1 MKRYLNNEQKDL
13 VKNNIRLA
21 DKIAQRRNNV
31 VYNEDTRSYARVGL
45 CKAALAYDKTKGI
58 RFSTYAY
65 RVIDRTITE
74 ELNRMRLDTG
84 NVNVWRNSRVNERQ
98 ELHSQA
104 TASEL
109 LDTIP
114 YANDMDIKMTNQQ
127 IRNMISRYLGKI
139 PIEERNVLELRYGL
153 NDLWKVYTKR
163 DIAKKLH
170 ITEATVRHRE
180 RRGLERLR
188 RWIKLEGVLDVY
200 A

>member
-1 MKRYLNNEQKDL
+1 MKQYLNNEQKDL

-84 NVNVWRNSRVNERQ
+84 NVSIWRNSRINERQ

-104 TASEL
+104 TSSEI

-114 YANDMDIKMTNQQ
+114 CVNDMDVKMTNQQ
-127 IRNMISRYLGKI
+127 IRNMISKYLGKI
-139 PIEERNVLELRYGL
+139 PIEERKVLELRYGL

-170 ITEATVRHRE
+170 IAEATVRCRE

-188 RWIKLEGVLDVY
+188 RWIKLKGVLDVY

>member
-84 NVNVWRNSRVNERQ
+84 NISIWRNSRVNERQ

-104 TASEL
+104 TASEI

-114 YANDMDIKMTNQQ
+114 YVNDMDIKMTNRQ

-139 PIEERNVLELRYGL
+139 PIEERKVLELRYGL

-163 DIAKKLH
+163 DTAKKLH
-170 ITEATVRHRE
+170 IAEATVRCRE

>member
-1 MKRYLNNEQKDL
+1 MRQYLNNEQKDL

-84 NVNVWRNSRVNERQ
+84 NISIWRNSRVNERQ

-104 TASEL
+104 TASEI

-114 YANDMDIKMTNQQ
+114 CVNDMDIKMTNQQ
-127 IRNMISRYLGKI
+127 IKNMISRYLGKI
-139 PIEERNVLELRYGL
+139 PIEERKVLELRYGL

-170 ITEATVRHRE
+170 IAEATVRCRE

-188 RWIKLEGVLDVY
+188 RWIELEGVLDVY

>member
-84 NVNVWRNSRVNERQ
+84 NISIWRNSRVNERQ

-104 TASEL
+104 TASEI

-114 YANDMDIKMTNQQ
+114 CVNDMDIKMTNQQ

-139 PIEERNVLELRYGL
+139 PIEERKVLELRYGL

-170 ITEATVRHRE
+170 IAEATVRCRE

-188 RWIKLEGVLDVY
+188 RWIELEGVLDVY

>member
-1 MKRYLNNEQKDL
+1 MKQYLNNEQKDL

-21 DKIAQRRNNV
+21 DKIAQRRNNI

-84 NVNVWRNSRVNERQ
+84 NISIWRNSRVNERQ

-104 TASEL
+104 TASEI

-114 YANDMDIKMTNQQ
+114 CVNDMDIKMTNQQ
-127 IRNMISRYLGKI
+127 IRNMISKYLGKI
-139 PIEERNVLELRYGL
+139 PIEERKVLELRYGL

-170 ITEATVRHRE
+170 IAEATVRCRE

-188 RWIKLEGVLDVY
+188 RWIELEGVLDVY

>member
-31 VYNEDTRSYARVGL
+31 VYNEDIRSYARVGL

-84 NVNVWRNSRVNERQ
+84 NLSIWRNSRVNERQ

-104 TASEL
+104 TASEI

-114 YANDMDIKMTNQQ
+114 CVNDMDIKMTNQQ
-127 IRNMISRYLGKI
+127 IRNMISKYLGKI
-139 PIEERNVLELRYGL
+139 PIEERKVLELRYGL

-170 ITEATVRHRE
+170 IAEATVRCRE

-188 RWIKLEGVLDVY
+188 RWIELEGVLDVY

>member
-1 MKRYLNNEQKDL
+1 MKQYLNNEQKDL
-13 VKNNIRLA
+13 VENNIRLA

-84 NVNVWRNSRVNERQ
+84 NISIWRNSKVNERQ

-104 TASEL
+104 TASEI

-114 YANDMDIKMTNQQ
+114 CVNDMDIKMTNQQ

-139 PIEERNVLELRYGL
+139 PIEERKVLELRYGL
-153 NDLWKVYTKR
+153 NDLWRVYTKR

-170 ITEATVRHRE
+170 IAEATVRCRE

-188 RWIKLEGVLDVY
+188 RWIELEGVLDVY

>member
-1 MKRYLNNEQKDL
+1 MKQYLNNEQKDL

-84 NVNVWRNSRVNERQ
+84 NVNIWRNSRVNERQ

-104 TASEL
+104 TASEI

-114 YANDMDIKMTNQQ
+114 CVNDMDIKMTNQQ

-139 PIEERNVLELRYGL
+139 PIEERKVLELRYGL

-170 ITEATVRHRE
+170 IAEATVRCRE

-188 RWIKLEGVLDVY
+188 RWIELEGVLDVY

>member
-1 MKRYLNNEQKDL
+1 MKQYLNNEQKDL

-84 NVNVWRNSRVNERQ
+84 NVSIWRNSRVNERQ

-104 TASEL
+104 TASEI

-114 YANDMDIKMTNQQ
+114 CVNDMDIKMTNQQ
-127 IRNMISRYLGKI
+127 IRNMISKYLGKI
-139 PIEERNVLELRYGL
+139 PIEERKVLELRYGL
-153 NDLWKVYTKR
+153 NDSWKVYTKR

-170 ITEATVRHRE
+170 IAEATVRCRE

-188 RWIKLEGVLDVY
+188 RWIKLKGVLDVY

>member
-1 MKRYLNNEQKDL
+1 MKQYLNNEQKDL

-84 NVNVWRNSRVNERQ
+84 NVSIWRNSRVNERQ

-104 TASEL
+104 TASEI

-114 YANDMDIKMTNQQ
+114 CVNDMDIKMTNQQ
-127 IRNMISRYLGKI
+127 IRNMITRYLGKI
-139 PIEERNVLELRYGL
+139 PIEERKVLELRYGL

-170 ITEATVRHRE
+170 IAEATVRCRE

-188 RWIKLEGVLDVY
+188 RWIELEGVLDVY

>member
-1 MKRYLNNEQKDL
+1 MKQYLNNEQKDL

-84 NVNVWRNSRVNERQ
+84 NISIWRNSRVNERQ

-104 TASEL
+104 TASEI

-114 YANDMDIKMTNQQ
+114 CVNDMDIKMTNQQ

-139 PIEERNVLELRYGL
+139 PIEERKVLELRYGL

-170 ITEATVRHRE
+170 IAEATVRCRE

-188 RWIKLEGVLDVY
+188 RWIELEGVLDVY

>member
-1 MKRYLNNEQKDL
+1 MKQYLNNEQKDL

-84 NVNVWRNSRVNERQ
+84 NVSIWRNSRVNERQ

-104 TASEL
+104 TASEI

-114 YANDMDIKMTNQQ
+114 CVNDMDIKMTNQQ

-139 PIEERNVLELRYGL
+139 PIEERKVLELRYGL

-163 DIAKKLH
+163 DIARKLH
-170 ITEATVRHRE
+170 IAEATVRCRE

-188 RWIKLEGVLDVY
+188 RWIELEGVLDVY

>member
-84 NVNVWRNSRVNERQ
+84 NISIWRNSRVNERQ

-104 TASEL
+104 TASEI

-114 YANDMDIKMTNQQ
+114 CVNDMDIKMTNQQ
-127 IRNMISRYLGKI
+127 IKNMISRYLGKI
-139 PIEERNVLELRYGL
+139 PIEERKVLELRYGL

-170 ITEATVRHRE
+170 IAEATVRCRE

-188 RWIKLEGVLDVY
+188 RWIELEGVLDVY

>member
-1 MKRYLNNEQKDL
+1 MKQYLNNEQKDL

-84 NVNVWRNSRVNERQ
+84 NVSIWRNSRVNERQ

-104 TASEL
+104 TASEI

-114 YANDMDIKMTNQQ
+114 CVNDMDVKMTNQQ
-127 IRNMISRYLGKI
+127 IRNMISKYLGKI
-139 PIEERNVLELRYGL
+139 PIEERKVLELRYGL

-170 ITEATVRHRE
+170 IAEATVRCRE

>member
-1 MKRYLNNEQKDL
+1 MKQYLNNEQKDL

-84 NVNVWRNSRVNERQ
+84 NVSIWRNSRVNERQ

-104 TASEL
+104 TASEI

-114 YANDMDIKMTNQQ
+114 CVNDMDIKMTNQQ
-127 IRNMISRYLGKI
+127 IRNMIIKYLGKI
-139 PIEERNVLELRYGL
+139 PIEERKVLELRYGL

-170 ITEATVRHRE
+170 IAEATVRCRE

-188 RWIKLEGVLDVY
+188 RWIKLKGVLDVY

>member
-1 MKRYLNNEQKDL
+1 MKQYLNNEQKDL
-13 VKNNIRLA
+13 VENNIRLA

-65 RVIDRTITE
+65 RVINRTITE

-84 NVNVWRNSRVNERQ
+84 NISIWRNSRVNERQ

-104 TASEL
+104 TASEI

-114 YANDMDIKMTNQQ
+114 CVNDMDIKMTNQQ
-127 IRNMISRYLGKI
+127 IRNMISKYLGKI
-139 PIEERNVLELRYGL
+139 PIEERKVLELRYGL

-170 ITEATVRHRE
+170 IAEATVRCRE

-188 RWIKLEGVLDVY
+188 RWIELEGVLDVY

>member
-1 MKRYLNNEQKDL
+1 MRQYLNNEQKDL

-84 NVNVWRNSRVNERQ
+84 NISIWRNSRVNERQ

-104 TASEL
+104 TASEI

-114 YANDMDIKMTNQQ
+114 CVNDMDIKMTNQQ
-127 IRNMISRYLGKI
+127 IRDMISRYLGKI
-139 PIEERNVLELRYGL
+139 PIEERKVLELRYGL

-170 ITEATVRHRE
+170 IAEATVRCRE

-188 RWIKLEGVLDVY
+188 RWIELEGVLDVY

>member
-1 MKRYLNNEQKDL
+1 MKQYLNNEQKDL

-84 NVNVWRNSRVNERQ
+84 NVSIWRNSRVNERQ

-104 TASEL
+104 TASEI

-114 YANDMDIKMTNQQ
+114 CVNDMDVKMTNQQ
-127 IRNMISRYLGKI
+127 IRNMISKHLGKI
-139 PIEERNVLELRYGL
+139 PIEERKVLELRYGL

-170 ITEATVRHRE
+170 IAEATVRCRE

-188 RWIKLEGVLDVY
+188 RWIKLKGVLDVY

>member
-1 MKRYLNNEQKDL
+1 MKQYLNNEQKEL

-84 NVNVWRNSRVNERQ
+84 NISIWRNSRVNERQ

-104 TASEL
+104 TASEI

-114 YANDMDIKMTNQQ
+114 CVNDMDIKMTNQQ
-127 IRNMISRYLGKI
+127 IRNMISKYLGKI
-139 PIEERNVLELRYGL
+139 PIEERKVLELRYGL

-170 ITEATVRHRE
+170 IAEATVRCRE

-188 RWIKLEGVLDVY
+188 RWIELEGVLDVY

>member
-1 MKRYLNNEQKDL
+1 MKQYLNNEQKDL

-84 NVNVWRNSRVNERQ
+84 NVSIWRNSRVNERQ

-104 TASEL
+104 TASEI

-114 YANDMDIKMTNQQ
+114 CVNDIDIKMTNQQ

-139 PIEERNVLELRYGL
+139 PIEERKVLELRYGL

-170 ITEATVRHRE
+170 IAEATVRCRE

-188 RWIKLEGVLDVY
+188 RWIELEGVLDVY

>member
-1 MKRYLNNEQKDL
+1 MKQYLNNEQKDL
-13 VKNNIRLA
+13 VENNIRLA

-84 NVNVWRNSRVNERQ
+84 NISIWRNSRVNERQ

-104 TASEL
+104 TASEI

-114 YANDMDIKMTNQQ
+114 CVNDMDIKMTNQQ
-127 IRNMISRYLGKI
+127 IRNMITRYLGKI
-139 PIEERNVLELRYGL
+139 PIEKRKDLEIRYGL

-170 ITEATVRHRE
+170 IAEATVRCRE

-188 RWIKLEGVLDVY
+188 RWIELEGVLDVY

>member
-1 MKRYLNNEQKDL
+1 MNNEQKDL
-13 VKNNIRLA
+13 VNNNIRLA

-84 NVNVWRNSRVNERQ
+84 NVNIWRNSRVNERQ

-104 TASEL
+104 TASEI

-114 YANDMDIKMTNQQ
+114 CVNDMDIKMTNQQ

-139 PIEERNVLELRYGL
+139 PIEERKVLELRYGL

-170 ITEATVRHRE
+170 IAEATVRCRE

-188 RWIKLEGVLDVY
+188 RWIELEGVLDVY

>member
-1 MKRYLNNEQKDL
+1 MKQYLNNEQKDL

-84 NVNVWRNSRVNERQ
+84 NISIWRNSRVNERQ

-104 TASEL
+104 TASEV

-114 YANDMDIKMTNQQ
+114 CVNDMDVKITNRQ

-139 PIEERNVLELRYGL
+139 PIEERKVLELRYGL

-170 ITEATVRHRE
+170 IAEATVRCRE

>member
-1 MKRYLNNEQKDL
+1 MKQYLNNEQKDL

-45 CKAALAYDKTKGI
+45 CKAALAYDRTKGI

-84 NVNVWRNSRVNERQ
+84 NISIWRNSKVNERQ

-104 TASEL
+104 TASEI

-114 YANDMDIKMTNQQ
+114 CVNDMDIKMANRQV
-127 IRNMISRYLGKI
+127 RNMISRYLGKI
-139 PIEERNVLELRYGL
+139 PIEEREVLELRYGL

-170 ITEATVRHRE
+170 IAEATVRCRE

-188 RWIKLEGVLDVY
+188 RWIELEGVLDVY

>member
-1 MKRYLNNEQKDL
+1 MKQYLNNEQKDL
-13 VKNNIRLA
+13 VENNIRLA

-84 NVNVWRNSRVNERQ
+84 NISIWRNSRVNERQ

-104 TASEL
+104 TASEI

-114 YANDMDIKMTNQQ
+114 CVNDMDIKMTNQQ
-127 IRNMISRYLGKI
+127 IRNMITRYLGKI
-139 PIEERNVLELRYGL
+139 PIEERKVLELRYGL

-170 ITEATVRHRE
+170 IAEATVRCRE

-188 RWIKLEGVLDVY
+188 RWIELEGVLDVY

>member
-1 MKRYLNNEQKDL
+1 MKQYLNNEQKDL

-84 NVNVWRNSRVNERQ
+84 NISIWRNSRVNERQ

-104 TASEL
+104 TASEI

-114 YANDMDIKMTNQQ
+114 CVNDMDIKMTNQQ
-127 IRNMISRYLGKI
+127 IRNMISKYLGKI
-139 PIEERNVLELRYGL
+139 PIEERKVLELRYGL

-170 ITEATVRHRE
+170 IAEATVRCRE

-188 RWIKLEGVLDVY
+188 RWIELEGVLDVY

>member
-1 MKRYLNNEQKDL
+1 MKQYLNNEQKDL

-84 NVNVWRNSRVNERQ
+84 NISIWRNSRVNERQ

-104 TASEL
+104 TASEI

-114 YANDMDIKMTNQQ
+114 YVNDMDIKITNQQ

-139 PIEERNVLELRYGL
+139 PIEERKVLELRYGL

-163 DIAKKLH
+163 DVAKKLH
-170 ITEATVRHRE
+170 IAEATVRCRE

>member
-1 MKRYLNNEQKDL
+1 MKQYLNNEQKDL

-84 NVNVWRNSRVNERQ
+84 NVSIWRNSRVNERQ

-104 TASEL
+104 TASEI

-114 YANDMDIKMTNQQ
+114 CVNDMDIKMTNQQ
-127 IRNMISRYLGKI
+127 IRNMITRYLGKI
-139 PIEERNVLELRYGL
+139 PIEERKVLELRYGL

-170 ITEATVRHRE
+170 IAEATVRCRE

>member
-1 MKRYLNNEQKDL
+1 MKQYLNNEQKDL

-84 NVNVWRNSRVNERQ
+84 NVSIWRNSRVNERQ

-104 TASEL
+104 TASEI

-114 YANDMDIKMTNQQ
+114 CVNDMDIKMTNQQ
-127 IRNMISRYLGKI
+127 IRNMISKYLGKI
-139 PIEERNVLELRYGL
+139 PIEERKVLELRYGL
-153 NDLWKVYTKR
+153 NDLCKVYTKR

-170 ITEATVRHRE
+170 IAEATVRCRE

>member
-84 NVNVWRNSRVNERQ
+84 NVSIWRNSRVNERQ

-114 YANDMDIKMTNQQ
+114 YVNDMDIKMTSQQ

-139 PIEERNVLELRYGL
+139 PIEERKVLELRYGL

-170 ITEATVRHRE
+170 IAETTVRCRE
-180 RRGLERLR
+180 QRGLERLR

>member
-1 MKRYLNNEQKDL
+1 MKQYLNNEQKDL

-84 NVNVWRNSRVNERQ
+84 NISIWRNSKVNERQ

-104 TASEL
+104 TASEI

-114 YANDMDIKMTNQQ
+114 CVNDMDIKMTNQQ

-139 PIEERNVLELRYGL
+139 PIEERKVLELRYGL

-170 ITEATVRHRE
+170 IAEATVRCRE

-188 RWIKLEGVLDVY
+188 RWIELEGVLDVY

>member
-1 MKRYLNNEQKDL
+1 MKQYLNNEQKDL
-13 VKNNIRLA
+13 VKKNIRLA
-21 DKIAQRRNNV
+21 DKIAQRRNNI

-84 NVNVWRNSRVNERQ
+84 NVNIWRNSRVNERQ

-114 YANDMDIKMTNQQ
+114 YVNDIDIEMTNQQ

-139 PIEERNVLELRYGL
+139 PIEERKVLELRYGL

-170 ITEATVRHRE
+170 IAEATVRCRE

-188 RWIKLEGVLDVY
+188 KWIKLEGVLDVY

>member
-1 MKRYLNNEQKDL
+1 MKQYLNNEQKDL

-65 RVIDRTITE
+65 RVINRTITE

-84 NVNVWRNSRVNERQ
+84 NISIWRNSRVNERQ

-104 TASEL
+104 TASEI

-114 YANDMDIKMTNQQ
+114 CVNDMDIKMTNQQ
-127 IRNMISRYLGKI
+127 IRNMITRYLGKI
-139 PIEERNVLELRYGL
+139 PIEERKVLELRYGL

-170 ITEATVRHRE
+170 IAEATVRCRE

-188 RWIKLEGVLDVY
+188 RWIELEGVLDVY

>member
-1 MKRYLNNEQKDL
+1 MKQYLNNEQKDL

-84 NVNVWRNSRVNERQ
+84 NISIWRNSRVNERQ

-104 TASEL
+104 TASEI

-114 YANDMDIKMTNQQ
+114 YVNDMDTKMTNQQ

-139 PIEERNVLELRYGL
+139 PVEERKVLELRYGL

-170 ITEATVRHRE
+170 IAEATVRCRE

-188 RWIKLEGVLDVY
+188 RWIELEGVLDVY

>member
-1 MKRYLNNEQKDL
+1 MRQYLNNEQKDL

-21 DKIAQRRNNV
+21 DKIAQRRNNI

-84 NVNVWRNSRVNERQ
+84 NISIWRNSRVNERQ

-104 TASEL
+104 TASEI

-114 YANDMDIKMTNQQ
+114 YVNDMDTKMTNQQ
-127 IRNMISRYLGKI
+127 IRNMISKYIGKI
-139 PIEERNVLELRYGL
+139 PIEERVVLELRYGL

-170 ITEATVRHRE
+170 IAEATVRYRE

-188 RWIKLEGVLDVY
+188 RWIELEGVLDVY

>member
-1 MKRYLNNEQKDL
+1 MKQYLNNEQKDL

-84 NVNVWRNSRVNERQ
+84 NVSIWRNSRVNERQ

-104 TASEL
+104 TTSEV

-114 YANDMDIKMTNQQ
+114 CVNDMDIKMTNQQ
-127 IRNMISRYLGKI
+127 IRNMIVRYLGKI
-139 PIEERNVLELRYGL
+139 PIEERKVLELRYGL

-163 DIAKKLH
+163 DVAKKLH
-170 ITEATVRHRE
+170 IAEATVRCRE

-188 RWIKLEGVLDVY
+188 RWIELEGVLDVY

>member
-1 MKRYLNNEQKDL
+1 MRQYLNNEQKDL

-84 NVNVWRNSRVNERQ
+84 NISIWRNSRVNERQ

-104 TASEL
+104 TASEI

-114 YANDMDIKMTNQQ
+114 CVNDMDIKMTNQQ

-139 PIEERNVLELRYGL
+139 PIEERKVLELRYGL

-170 ITEATVRHRE
+170 IAEATVRCRE

-188 RWIKLEGVLDVY
+188 RWIELEGVLDVY

>member
-1 MKRYLNNEQKDL
+1 MKQYLNNEQKDL

-84 NVNVWRNSRVNERQ
+84 NISIWRNSRVNERQ

-104 TASEL
+104 TASEI

-114 YANDMDIKMTNQQ
+114 YVNDMDTKMTNQQ
-127 IRNMISRYLGKI
+127 IRNMISKYLGKI
-139 PIEERNVLELRYGL
+139 PIEERKVLELRYGL

-170 ITEATVRHRE
+170 IAEATVRCRE

-188 RWIKLEGVLDVY
+188 RWIELEGVLDVY
-200 A
+200 S